1 MILQHR
7 WEELYDEVKAMKA
20 ACGPKIHMKSILAIG
35 ELGNMANVYK
45 ASLVCMMAGSDFIKT
60 STGKESINAILPVGL
75 VMCRLVN
82 QTLLQYF
89 LFLSINFQSD
99 PRILRANGIC
109 GRVQAGWR
117 DS

>member
-99 PRILRANGIC
+99 PRIL
-109 GRVQAGWR
+109 
-117 DS
+117 